1 MIPTTIVG
9 ASGYGGGELARLL
22 DRHPSFEVVQVLSN
36 TFLNKP
42 FAQAFNGM
50 YGTKTGA
57 LSCGSTTDEPV
68 GDLVFLAQ
76 ESGFAM
82 KVVQRYLDMGRKVI
96 DLSADFRLRDPAI
109 YRAFYKAEPA
119 SQKLLNMAV
128 YGMPELYRTEVK
140 GAQLV
145 ANPGCYV
152 TATTLALKP
161 CLDAGIVM
169 HQGIIVDAKSGISGA
184 GRSSSDTMYKY
195 AEANESTKAYAVGGH
210 HRHTPEIEQNIAAK
224 ILFTPHLVP
233 MSRGILVTCYAQ
245 SKGNVSLV
253 DVHNIFVRAYANE
266 PFITIRPIGEFP
278 STKDVTGTNRVHI
291 GVGLDT
297 RSGVVILV
305 SVIDNLMKGAAGQ
318 AVQNAN
324 LMFDLPETDGLNG
337 GGVWP

>member
-1 MIPTTIVG
+1 
-9 ASGYGGGELARLL
+9 
-22 DRHPSFEVVQVLSN
+22 
-36 TFLNKP
+36 
-42 FAQAFNGM
+42 M

-57 LSCGSTTDEPV
+57 LPCGAATDEPV

-82 KVVQRYLDMGRKVI
+82 KVAHRYLDMGRKVI
-96 DLSADFRLRDPAI
+96 DLSADFRLRNPEV
-109 YRAFYKAEPA
+109 YRIFYKTEPA
-119 SQKLLNMAV
+119 PQKLLDMAV
-128 YGMPELYRTEVK
+128 YGMPEIYRADIK

-161 CLDAGIVM
+161 CLDAGIVL
-169 HQGIIVDAKSGISGA
+169 HQGIIVDAKSGVSGA
-184 GRSSSDTMYKY
+184 GRSPSDAMYKY
-195 AEANESTKAYAVGGH
+195 ANESTKAYAVGGH
-210 HRHTPEIEQNIAAK
+210 HRHTPEIEQNIGAQ

-233 MSRGILVTCYAQ
+233 MSRGILVTCYVQ
-245 SKGNVSLV
+245 SKDNVSLV
-253 DVHNIFVRAYANE
+253 DVHNVLVRTYENE
-266 PFITIRPIGEFP
+266 PFVTIRPIGEFP

-324 LMFDLPETDGLNG
+324 LMFDLPETDGLTG
-337 GGVWP
+337 GGLWP